1 MAGLT
6 KEQRAAV
13 AAADEN
19 SNQADENHLIAVCK
33 DGETL
38 MVHPTCLAAH
48 RLLGWKEE

>member
-6 KEQRAAV
+6 KEQRAAK
-13 AAADEN
+13 AAAEEN
-19 SNQADENHLIAVCK
+19 SSQADESHLIAVCK

-48 RLLGWKEE
+48 RLLGWKEA